1 VAGAAEVAL
10 PAAPD
15 DATVAGA
22 VGAGPSVSASG
33 PSVTGDDGAAK
44 ASAGGVVGSTVPVD
58 AEDGASSDAIA
69 STDADDAPDVA
80 GVALG
85 VTKAK

>member
-1 VAGAAEVAL
+1 
-10 PAAPD
+10 
-15 DATVAGA
+15 
-22 VGAGPSVSASG
+22 
-33 PSVTGDDGAAK
+33 
-44 ASAGGVVGSTVPVD
+44 VD